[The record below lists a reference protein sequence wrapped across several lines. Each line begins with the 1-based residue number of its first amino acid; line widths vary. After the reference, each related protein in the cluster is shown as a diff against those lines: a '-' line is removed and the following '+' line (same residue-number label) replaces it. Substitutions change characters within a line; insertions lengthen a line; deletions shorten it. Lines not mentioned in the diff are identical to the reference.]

1 MLEKRNPLK
10 NQDKKSR
17 KRNQKMFAKLSSFK
31 NNNWK
36 TKEDKQ
42 IKDSL
47 QEYAKNAAEIF
58 LRMEKKTKE
67 SMRGVDIEISLRIKK
82 KN

>member
-1 MLEKRNPLK
+1 
-10 NQDKKSR
+10 
-17 KRNQKMFAKLSSFK
+17 MFAKLSSFK
-31 NNNWK
+31 INNWK

>member
-1 MLEKRNPLK
+1 
-10 NQDKKSR
+10 
-17 KRNQKMFAKLSSFK
+17 MFAKLSSFK
-31 NNNWK
+31 NNNLK

>member
-1 MLEKRNPLK
+1 
-10 NQDKKSR
+10 
-17 KRNQKMFAKLSSFK
+17 MFAKLSSFK

>member
-1 MLEKRNPLK
+1 
-10 NQDKKSR
+10 
-17 KRNQKMFAKLSSFK
+17 MFAKLSSFK

-47 QEYAKNAAEIF
+47 QEYAKNATEIF